1 MVKDSSETDIT
12 IESLE
17 REKERLERRKSQLI
31 DFMLDGQ
38 IDKKSYKVKA
48 TEIDESLI
56 KVDEQL
62 TTVKKEKPEVL
73 DSDNV
78 KKSLQKVKE
87 FIESYFTLEEQF
99 VSEDLI
105 EGIIERVVP
114 TENGV
119 FKWYLNV
126 CDCATSF
133 QEREYIKIDEFALGF
148 DEAKAYRKKF
158 GSFLRFN
165 QWKDLMIE
173 VYIKM

>member
-62 TTVKKEKPEVL
+62 TTVKKEKPEVC
-73 DSDNV
+73 DYYYI
-78 KKSLQKVKE
+78 LQ
-87 FIESYFTLEEQF
+87 
-99 VSEDLI
+99 
-105 EGIIERVVP
+105 
-114 TENGV
+114 
-119 FKWYLNV
+119 
-126 CDCATSF
+126 
-133 QEREYIKIDEFALGF
+133 DEPGF
-148 DEAKAYRKKF
+148 
-158 GSFLRFN
+158 G
-165 QWKDLMIE
+165 
-173 VYIKM
+173 